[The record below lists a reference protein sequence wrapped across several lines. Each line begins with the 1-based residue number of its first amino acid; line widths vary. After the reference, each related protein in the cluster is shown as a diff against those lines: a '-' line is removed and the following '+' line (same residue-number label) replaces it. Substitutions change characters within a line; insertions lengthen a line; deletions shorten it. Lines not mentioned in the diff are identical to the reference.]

1 MIKNLPANMGDMSSV
16 SGLGRSYV
24 LGNNKVL
31 RAQLLY
37 SRAHAL
43 QQEKSPQRAHAL
55 QQEKSPQR
63 EACTP
68 QLEKAPVQQQ
78 RPNIAKNEH
87 INKIK

>member
-43 QQEKSPQRAHAL
+43 QQEKSPQR
-55 QQEKSPQR
+55 